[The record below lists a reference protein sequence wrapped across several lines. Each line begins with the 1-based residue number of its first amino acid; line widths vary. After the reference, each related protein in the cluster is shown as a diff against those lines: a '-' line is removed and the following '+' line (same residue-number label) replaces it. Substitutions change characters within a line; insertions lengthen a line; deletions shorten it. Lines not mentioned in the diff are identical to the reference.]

1 MCLISIFMPLSTF
14 LKLAPLINLSNI
26 KNENLM
32 NTKKRGW
39 GSWLRSAN
47 ADRQTY

>member
-1 MCLISIFMPLSTF
+1 MGLINIFNPLSTF
-14 LKLAPLINLSNI
+14 LQLAPLINLSNI
-26 KNENLM
+26 KNENLR
-32 NTKKRGW
+32 NTKKRGY